1 MIFILLFYKY
11 LSHLCKNSLKA
22 FREHFGSTT
31 VIPKAL
37 REHYRTIPGTFREH
51 FGSTPGTFQRHSG
64 NISGTFR
71 EHYRSFREHSKKA
84 AGCLSCNRR
93 LFRFILITLFFSS
106 VSRHLSA
113 PFECCPPVIHLGS
126 DHGKQLC
133 PDGVLFHFLIKTVFL
148 HHLQA
153 FDHVRDFLRGI
164 CS

>member
-11 LSHLCKNSLKA
+11 LSHLCKKQS
-22 FREHFGSTT
+22 ES
-31 VIPKAL
+31 IPGAL
-37 REHYRTIPGTFREH
+37 REHYSHSRSTSGAFRDN
-51 FGSTPGTFQRHSG
+51 SR
-64 NISGTFR
+64 NNSGTFR
-71 EHYRSFREHSKKA
+71 GAFREHYNKA
-84 AGCLSCNRR
+84 AGCLSCSRQ
-93 LFRFILITLFFSS
+93 LFRFILISLFFSS